1 MEVTQSLVDQQVDLE
16 RTQINQGLKRLHSN
30 TYKLEDR
37 SYASASVYG
46 IASIETLLPLVV
58 KRIEDTNDRIHERH
72 NGVAFKDIHKYLATL
87 EPLAAGAIACKITI
101 DKVFS
106 YQEGSNKMVN
116 ICSELGSAI
125 EAEVQMRYYEETA
138 PALLTTLKKNYWHK
152 ACGTHQKVVIIKTLM
167 NRYNVTP
174 WKVWPRDVRV
184 RLGGWLLDCV
194 MEASQ
199 WFYKLRIRQH
209 GKLQWI
215 VVPTAEFLDIKDEVM
230 ANAELFSPLAWPMLI
245 PPNDWEYDEHNQIK
259 QGGYVLN
266 EIMKGHD
273 LVRRG
278 NPYCIQGE
286 TPLTFINKIQKVG
299 YRLNPFTVDIALRL
313 EKLEINVGKFLPTI
327 HYDLPPKPPNIAED
341 KDARKSYRRA
351 AAEIQNKRKAETR
364 RSCRTRMTLEA
375 IKRFKDVD
383 RYYLPWSFDYRGRSY
398 PIPAFLTP
406 QDTDF
411 GKSLLNFADEIYLTE
426 DSKDWLAFQVSTCY
440 GLDKAT
446 IKERIEWPR
455 IKENEDIIR
464 RVAEDPINNIGDWE
478 GAAEPWQFAA
488 ACNEYYHCV
497 LIGDKETTGLMIAVD
512 ATCSGLQILAGL
524 AMDESTAKL
533 VNVIPS
539 DRPQDAYALIAEKS
553 KPNIPEIL
561 HEHWDRK
568 CVKRTVMTI
577 PYNAKPFSNR
587 SYIRDALKEKG
598 IEIEKDDLTITVAA
612 VRDAMNEVVPG
623 PMAVMKWIETE
634 VAKAI
639 KRGATH
645 LEWVTPSGFVV
656 IQRLMKKKV
665 ETIDLKLLGRCR
677 LSVATEDGPCVD
689 RTRHKAATAP
699 NLIHSLDA
707 SLLHLVT
714 ERFDAPIALIHDSV
728 LSRATDM
735 SLLAILVRETYM
747 HLFAERDYLT
757 EFAQQIGA
765 ETEPPI
771 IDDLEPKS
779 VIDSTYFFC

>member
-1 MEVTQSLVDQQVDLE
+1 MEVTQSLVNQQVDLE

-299 YRLNPFTVDIALRL
+299 YRLNPFIVDIALRL

-553 KPNIPEIL
+553 KSNIPEIL

-598 IEIEKDDLTITVAA
+598 IEIEKDDLTLTVAA
-612 VRDAMNEVVPG
+612 VRQAMNDVVPG
-623 PMAVMKWIETE
+623 PMAVMRWIESE
-634 VAKAI
+634 VSKAI
-639 KRGATH
+639 KRGKKY
-645 LEWVTPSGFVV
+645 LEWTTPSGFVV
-656 IQRLMKKKV
+656 HQRIMKKKV
-665 ETIDLKLLGRCR
+665 ELIELKLLGRCQ
-677 LSVATEDGPCVD
+677 LKVATEDTDIVD
-689 RTRHKAATAP
+689 KTRHKAATAP

-707 SLLHLVT
+707 SLLHLSAI
-714 ERFDAPIALIHDSV
+714 RFDAPIALIHDSV
-728 LSRATDM
+728 LCRATDM
-735 SLLAILVRETYM
+735 NLLSDIVREVYM
-747 HLFAERDYLT
+747 YLFAENDYLT
-757 EFAQQIGA
+757 DFAKQIEA

-771 IDDLEPKS
+771 IGDLEPRS

>member
-273 LVRRG
+273 LVRRC

-351 AAEIQNKRKAETR
+351 AAEIQN
-364 RSCRTRMTLEA
+364 
-375 IKRFKDVD
+375 
-383 RYYLPWSFDYRGRSY
+383 
-398 PIPAFLTP
+398 
-406 QDTDF
+406 
-411 GKSLLNFADEIYLTE
+411 
-426 DSKDWLAFQVSTCY
+426 
-440 GLDKAT
+440 
-446 IKERIEWPR
+446 
-455 IKENEDIIR
+455 
-464 RVAEDPINNIGDWE
+464 
-478 GAAEPWQFAA
+478 
-488 ACNEYYHCV
+488 
-497 LIGDKETTGLMIAVD
+497 
-512 ATCSGLQILAGL
+512 
-524 AMDESTAKL
+524 
-533 VNVIPS
+533 
-539 DRPQDAYALIAEKS
+539 
-553 KPNIPEIL
+553 
-561 HEHWDRK
+561 
-568 CVKRTVMTI
+568 
-577 PYNAKPFSNR
+577 
-587 SYIRDALKEKG
+587 
-598 IEIEKDDLTITVAA
+598 
-612 VRDAMNEVVPG
+612 
-623 PMAVMKWIETE
+623 
-634 VAKAI
+634 
-639 KRGATH
+639 
-645 LEWVTPSGFVV
+645 
-656 IQRLMKKKV
+656 
-665 ETIDLKLLGRCR
+665 
-677 LSVATEDGPCVD
+677 
-689 RTRHKAATAP
+689 
-699 NLIHSLDA
+699 
-707 SLLHLVT
+707 
-714 ERFDAPIALIHDSV
+714 
-728 LSRATDM
+728 
-735 SLLAILVRETYM
+735 
-747 HLFAERDYLT
+747 
-757 EFAQQIGA
+757 
-765 ETEPPI
+765 
-771 IDDLEPKS
+771 
-779 VIDSTYFFC
+779 